1 MKANIQDKINHIKK
15 LSKASTGNYSVK
27 GKKVSRDTEDSLS
40 KSIKSQKDADNFMA
54 QLHAVIKMGQGK

>member
-1 MKANIQDKINHIKK
+1 MKANIQDKINDIIK
-15 LSKASTGNYSVK
+15 LSKTSTGNFSVK
-27 GKKVSRDTEDSLS
+27 GKKASIDTEDSLS